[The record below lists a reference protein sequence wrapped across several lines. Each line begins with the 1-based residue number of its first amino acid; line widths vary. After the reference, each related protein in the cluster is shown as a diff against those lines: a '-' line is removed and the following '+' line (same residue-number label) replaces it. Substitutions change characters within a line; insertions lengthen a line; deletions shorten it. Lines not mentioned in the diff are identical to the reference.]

1 MLFQVQVTVRVP
13 HDADMAKIKALS
25 AEEIEL
31 AKALQRAGKW
41 LHIWR
46 IAGKWANISVF
57 NVDSTDEL
65 HGILSSLPL
74 FPYMEIE
81 VTALCRHP
89 ASIEDEQPAG

>member
-1 MLFQVQVTVRVP
+1 MLFHVQITVRVP
-13 HDADMAKIKALS
+13 PEADMEKIRALS
-25 AEEIEL
+25 AEEVER

-46 IAGKWANISVF
+46 IAGKWANISIF

-74 FPYMEIE
+74 FPYMDIE

-89 ASIEDEQPAG
+89 ASIDDPQPAP

>member
-13 HDADMAKIKALS
+13 HEADMAKIKALS
-25 AEEIEL
+25 ADEIEL

-46 IAGKWANISVF
+46 IAGKWANISIF
-57 NVDSTDEL
+57 DVDDTDEL
-65 HGILSSLPL
+65 HQILSSLPL

-89 ASIEDEQPAG
+89 ASIEEA

>member
-1 MLFQVQVTVRVP
+1 MLFQVQITVRIP
-13 HDADMAKIKALS
+13 HDADLAKIKALS

-31 AKALQRAGKW
+31 AKVLQRKGKW

-65 HGILSSLPL
+65 HAILSSLPL

-89 ASIEDEQPAG
+89 ASIEDEQPAP

>member
-1 MLFQVQVTVRVP
+1 MLFQVQIIVRVP
-13 HDADMAKIKALS
+13 HDADMAKIGALS
-25 AEEIEL
+25 ATEIER

-46 IAGKWANISVF
+46 IAGKWANISIF

-65 HGILSSLPL
+65 HEILSSLPL
-74 FPYMEIE
+74 FPYMEIA

-89 ASIEDEQPAG
+89 ASIEDVQPAP

>member
-1 MLFQVQVTVRVP
+1 MLFQVRITVRVP
-13 HDADMAKIKALS
+13 PDADMAKIKALS
-25 AEEIEL
+25 ADEIER

-57 NVDSTDEL
+57 RVDSTDEL
-65 HGILSSLPL
+65 HEILSSLPL

-89 ASIEDEQPAG
+89 ASVEGA